1 MTEFQVSPSCL
12 SSCVCFLTSYSNS
25 ALVPCYLLLSFPLP
39 FRSLLQSFTTLIK
52 RLEAATSRLEDLATS
67 TASAAAVTNNLGRP
81 PVGGQ
86 PAPTSYSVPASNN
99 VPDEPEVPL
108 VLAAYDEIMEN
119 PLKNFVALSK
129 SIGGLVEDQ
138 VRKGKRRIREQDG

>member
-1 MTEFQVSPSCL
+1 MVPRCL
-12 SSCVCFLTSYSNS
+12 
-25 ALVPCYLLLSFPLP
+25 PLSISLP
-39 FRSLLQSFTTLIK
+39 RRFSLQSFTTLIK

-67 TASAAAVTNNLGRP
+67 TASAATVTNNLGRS

-86 PAPTSYSVPASNN
+86 PAPASYSVPASNN
-99 VPDEPEVPL
+99 VPDELEVPL
-108 VLAAYDEIMEN
+108 VLAAYDEIIEN